1 MKRLN
6 KTIVLAGIA
15 SALLLGA
22 TNVMAQGQGGRQRGG
37 GQGGGDPAQFQQQM
51 MERYQEQLAMS
62 ADEFKV
68 VQPLIENVMTK
79 QREAGAGRGGFGG
92 FGRGGGQGGPGG
104 GGRPGG
110 GGAAAQ
116 GGGAAGG
123 ADPAQGG
130 GRGRGGFG
138 GAPSPEQEALQKAIE
153 SGTPAEIKSRLDAYR
168 DARKKKEAEL
178 QEAREKLRKVLTA
191 KQEAQLVMGG
201 LLN

>member
-22 TNVMAQGQGGRQRGG
+22 TNLMAQGQGGRQRGG

-92 FGRGGGQGGPGG
+92 FGRGGG
-104 GGRPGG
+104 GGRQGG

-116 GGGAAGG
+116 GGAPAQGG
-123 ADPAQGG
+123 GDPAQGG

-201 LLN
+201 MLN